1 MKDLSNE
8 KDIYAISKKD
18 FDSTYKKA

>member
-8 KDIYAISKKD
+8 INL
-18 FDSTYKKA
+18 F